1 MKEVN
6 CLRSPCLLI
15 GMFPRYARE
24 LIQKGRPWILQCHAL
39 MQMMLGVTMRITK
52 KKKSG
57 GYRKWLFCFQSNDF
71 QSKGIL
77 SLKMQTSF
85 TFWSVQF
92 VKLSDPRS
100 EGTCICIDLALLIH
114 LRLNLWIPFYDGGI
128 LMTIKPIS
136 HNTSNIYTA
145 LRQFLSELSPE
156 TLRDRSGLLTPFC
169 TQRGSNLLNVTW

>member
-1 MKEVN
+1 MSTDRHVSWVCQRVHSERKA
-6 CLRSPCLLI
+6 LLSPMSCFNANNAGSI
-15 GMFPRYARE
+15 NANNER
-24 LIQKGRPWILQCHAL
+24 
-39 MQMMLGVTMRITK
+39 
-52 KKKSG
+52 KKSG
-57 GYRKWLFCFQSNDF
+57 GHCKWLFCFQSNDF

-85 TFWSVQF
+85 IFWSVQF

-100 EGTCICIDLALLIH
+100 EGSCICIDLALLIH

>member
-1 MKEVN
+1 MKEVD
-6 CLRSPCLLI
+6 SPCLLI
-15 GMFPRYARE
+15 GMFAGLGMPE
-24 LIQKGRPWILQCHAL
+24 LIQKERPWTLQCHAL
-39 MQMMLGVTMRITK
+39 MQMMLGVSMWVMK
-52 KKKSG
+52 KKKVVG
-57 GYRKWLFCFQSNDF
+57 IANGCFAAKVMIF

-92 VKLSDPRS
+92 VKLSEPRW

-114 LRLNLWIPFYDGGI
+114 LQLNLWIPFYDGGI

-145 LRQFLSELSPE
+145 LRQFLTELSPE
-156 TLRDRSGLLTPFC
+156 NLRDRLWLLTPFC